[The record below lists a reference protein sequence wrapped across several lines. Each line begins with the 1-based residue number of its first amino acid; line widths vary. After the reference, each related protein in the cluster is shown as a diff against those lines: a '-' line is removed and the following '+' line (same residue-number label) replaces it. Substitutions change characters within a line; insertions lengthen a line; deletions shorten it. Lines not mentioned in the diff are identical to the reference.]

1 MTVNM
6 SNKHEMRGVLWDM
19 DGTLIDSAEYHWL
32 TCRDTLAGEG
42 HTLTDEQFA
51 SWFGQRNDAILRRY
65 FGDAIT
71 TEEIA
76 RLGEAKEAAYRVMVR
91 ERGIEPLPGV
101 RRWLA
106 RLRET
111 GWRQAVASSAPPA
124 NIEVII
130 EVLGLHDCFDA
141 WVSAEEVAHGKPAP
155 DVFLRAAEKLG
166 VAPAR
171 SVVVEDAPAGVKA
184 GRRGGMRTI
193 GLSSM
198 GRPLDAD
205 IVVGSLEDLPEDAF
219 DRLVGNHG

>member
-1 MTVNM
+1 
-6 SNKHEMRGVLWDM
+6 
-19 DGTLIDSAEYHWL
+19 
-32 TCRDTLAGEG
+32 
-42 HTLTDEQFA
+42 
-51 SWFGQRNDAILRRY
+51 
-65 FGDAIT
+65 
-71 TEEIA
+71 
-76 RLGEAKEAAYRVMVR
+76 
-91 ERGIEPLPGV
+91 
-101 RRWLA
+101 
-106 RLRET
+106 
-111 GWRQAVASSAPPA
+111 
-124 NIEVII
+124 
-130 EVLGLHDCFDA
+130 
-141 WVSAEEVAHGKPAP
+141 VSAEEVAHGKPAP